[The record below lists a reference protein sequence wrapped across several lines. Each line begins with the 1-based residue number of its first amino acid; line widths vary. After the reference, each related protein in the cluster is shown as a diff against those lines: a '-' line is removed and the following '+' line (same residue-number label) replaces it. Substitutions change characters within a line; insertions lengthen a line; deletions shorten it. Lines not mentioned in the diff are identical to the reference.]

1 MNKIGGGGG
10 KGKKKKQGIFLFKP
24 GRSGVE
30 WEGTYIDKITSRK
43 DPGVDNFWGLEEAK
57 GRA

>member
-1 MNKIGGGGG
+1 MNKMGGG
-10 KGKKKKQGIFLFKP
+10 KKERKKQWIFLFKP

-30 WEGTYIDKITSRK
+30 WERYIDKITSRK